1 MKASHFFKSA
11 ELVLGILPH
20 VAKELDFALKG
31 GSAINLFV
39 QDLPRLSVDI
49 DLTYLPIKPR
59 NASLTHIG
67 AALGRI
73 AESIKRAMPGVK
85 IQETKYESRYV
96 VKLFIDYQEIRIKIE
111 PNIVIRGTVFPSEV
125 RELVPHAKTLFE
137 LGARI
142 QTLSVADIY
151 GGKLCAALD
160 RQHPRDIFDVKVL
173 MENEGITDEIRR
185 AFVIYLV
192 GHPRPMSELLDPKLQ
207 DIRGAYNGEFR
218 GLSRVEVSFEELVTV
233 REEFIALLNRALND
247 EERLFLLS
255 IKLGEPRWELMGID
269 GIENLPAIRW
279 KLLNVE
285 KMGKK
290 KHLEAVGKLKTVLGL

>member
-1 MKASHFFKSA
+1 MKLSPFFKSA
-11 ELVLGILPH
+11 ELVLRVLPH

-73 AESIKRAMPGVK
+73 TESIKRAMPGVK

-111 PNIVIRGTVFPSEV
+111 PNIVIRGTVFPYEV
-125 RELVPHAKTLFE
+125 RELVSHAKTLFE

-142 QTLSVADIY
+142 QTLSVADLY

-160 RQHPRDIFDVKVL
+160 RQHPRDIFDVKIL
-173 MENEGITDEIRR
+173 MENDGITDDIRR
-185 AFVIYLV
+185 AFVIYLA

-207 DIRGAYNGEFR
+207 DIRVAYDGEFR
-218 GLSRVEVSFEELVTV
+218 GLSRVEVSFKELLRV
-233 REEFIALLNRALND
+233 REELITLLNQALTD
-247 EERLFLLS
+247 EERKFLLS
-255 IKLGEPRWELMGID
+255 IKLGEPQWELMGIA

-279 KLLNVE
+279 KLLNI
-285 KMGKK
+285 KKLGKK
-290 KHLEAVGKLKTVLGL
+290 KHLEAVEKLKAVLGL

>member
-1 MKASHFFKSA
+1 MKLSPFFKSA
-11 ELVLGILPH
+11 ELVLRVLPH

-49 DLTYLPIKPR
+49 DLTYLPIEPR
-59 NASLTHIG
+59 NASLTNIG

-73 AESIKRAMPGVK
+73 TESIKRAMPGVK
-85 IQETKYESRYV
+85 IQETKYDSRYV

-111 PNIVIRGTVFPSEV
+111 PNIVIRGTVFPYEV
-125 RELVPHAKTLFE
+125 RELVSHAKTLFE

-142 QTLSVADIY
+142 QTLSVADLY

-160 RQHPRDIFDVKVL
+160 RQHPRDIFDVKIL
-173 MENEGITDEIRR
+173 MENEGITDDIRR
-185 AFVIYLV
+185 AFVIYLA

-207 DIRGAYNGEFR
+207 DIRVAYDGEFQ
-218 GLSRVEVSFEELVTV
+218 GLSRVEVSFKELLRV
-233 REEFIALLNRALND
+233 RKELIALLNQALTD
-247 EERLFLLS
+247 EERKFLLS
-255 IKLGEPRWELMGID
+255 IKLGEPQWELIGIA

-279 KLLNVE
+279 KLLNI
-285 KMGKK
+285 KKLAKK
-290 KHLEAVGKLKTVLGL
+290 KHLEAVGKLKVVLGL

>member
-11 ELVLGILPH
+11 ELVLAVLPH

-49 DLTYLPIKPR
+49 DLTYLPIEPR

-67 AALGRI
+67 TALGRI
-73 AESIKRAMPGVK
+73 TESIKRAMPGVK
-85 IQETKYESRYV
+85 IQEAKYESRYV

-111 PNIVIRGTVFPSEV
+111 PNIVIRGTVFPYEV

-137 LGARI
+137 LEARI
-142 QTLSVADIY
+142 QTLSVADLY

-173 MENEGITDEIRR
+173 IENEGITDDIRR

-192 GHPRPMSELLDPKLQ
+192 GHPRPMSELLDPNLQ
-207 DIRGAYNGEFR
+207 DIRGAYNGEFS
-218 GLSRVEVSFEELVTV
+218 GLTRVKVSFEELVAV
-233 REEFIALLNRALND
+233 REEFIALLNRTLND
-247 EERLFLLS
+247 EERKFFLS
-255 IKLGEPRWELMGID
+255 IQLGEPQWELMGIA

-279 KLLNVE
+279 KLLNVG

-290 KHLEAVGKLKTVLGL
+290 KHFEAVGKLKAVLEL